1 MNLCIKC
8 SEVITVCGITGFI
21 NYKKIISESDK
32 NILFSMGE
40 TLNRRGPDEKD
51 EYCSNSVGLAHRRLS
66 VIDIKNGH
74 QPMIK
79 ENNNKYICNM
89 LQRRTL

>member
-40 TLNRRGPDEKD
+40 TLN
-51 EYCSNSVGLAHRRLS
+51 SAV
-66 VIDIKNGH
+66 
-74 QPMIK
+74 PMKKVNTVQI
-79 ENNNKYICNM
+79 
-89 LQRRTL
+89 LWD

>member
-51 EYCSNSVGLAHRRLS
+51 EYCSNSVGLAHEGCQLLILKM
-66 VIDIKNGH
+66 VIS
-74 QPMIK
+74 Q
-79 ENNNKYICNM
+79 
-89 LQRRTL
+89 